1 MKIVPKSKFNPI
13 VINPDPRQQSA
24 YQKKRDLDL
33 ERSVYNQN
41 YQQYKAGENVKY
53 YDLRSTDNNA
63 SIMVAHNFTTN
74 TVTILSAY
82 VVEANQREITEIVE
96 HELYSADPNRD
107 IKMRLIYDAIVDRVA
122 IEGIN
127 IGRDTIEMWN
137 ALDRSAAKEK
147 TRWKAIKKKLN
158 KHKSNHYLKFNY

>member
-1 MKIVPKSKFNPI
+1 MKIVPKSKFKPT
-13 VINPDPRQQSA
+13 VVNPDPRQQSA

-33 ERSVYNQN
+33 ERSVSNQN
-41 YQQYKAGENVKY
+41 YQQSRAGENVKY
-53 YDLRSTDNNA
+53 YDLRSTDRNA

-82 VVEANQREITEIVE
+82 VVEANQTGIIEIVE

-107 IKMRLIYDAIVDRVA
+107 ISMRLIYDAIVDKVA
-122 IEGIN
+122 IESIN

-137 ALDRSAAKEK
+137 ALERSILHEK
-147 TRWKAIKKKLN
+147 
-158 KHKSNHYLKFNY
+158 S